1 MNAAAAVYQL
11 ALRWETTGDNNYANA
26 ATNILNQWSLICTN
40 LCGDPNIGLLPL
52 YGCQFACRAEIMR
65 SYTNWQASDFA
76 RFQGWLTNLWYPL
89 CSGFLTGHDGTSN
102 TYIWAN

>member
-1 MNAAAAVYQL
+1 MANDNYANAMNDAAAVYQL
-11 ALRWETTGDNNYANA
+11 ALRWEITGDNNYATA

-52 YGCQFACRAEIMR
+52 YGCQFACGVEIMR

-76 RFQGWLTNLWYPL
+76 RFQGWMTNL
-89 CSGFLTGHDGTSN
+89 
-102 TYIWAN
+102 